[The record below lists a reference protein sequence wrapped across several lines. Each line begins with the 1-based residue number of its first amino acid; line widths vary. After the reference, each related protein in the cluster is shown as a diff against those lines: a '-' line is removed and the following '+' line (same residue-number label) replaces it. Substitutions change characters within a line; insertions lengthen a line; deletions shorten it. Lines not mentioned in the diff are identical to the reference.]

1 MKSVAYAANAKFSF
15 AFKCFSKVLRPFGTP
30 TRYLY
35 HTHPCRNH
43 YIPMHGVEWWASL
56 YIINVPMRL
65 GKRGC
70 IYKAPLPFNTFLA
83 HGCDERYLVLHPVP
97 LYPDVYRNSFYLL
110 PGPQLPSQALEKSE
124 NSKVLKN
131 SPFP

>member
-43 YIPMHGVEWWASL
+43 YIPMHGVEWLASL

-70 IYKAPLPFNTFLA
+70 IYKAPPSPLILFLLTNASGNISFSIPFRYILA
-83 HGCDERYLVLHPVP
+83 FIVILFTCNKAHSYLDKPSRKVKIQRY
-97 LYPDVYRNSFYLL
+97 
-110 PGPQLPSQALEKSE
+110 
-124 NSKVLKN
+124 
-131 SPFP
+131 

>member
-65 GKRGC
+65 GKGVAFLRRPPSPL
-70 IYKAPLPFNTFLA
+70 ILFLFTDATRDISFSIPFRYILTFIVILFTSYKA
-83 HGCDERYLVLHPVP
+83 HSYL
-97 LYPDVYRNSFYLL
+97 DK
-110 PGPQLPSQALEKSE
+110 PSR
-124 NSKVLKN
+124 KVKIQRH
-131 SPFP
+131 